1 MSSQPPP
8 LNWMGMLM
16 VAALLRMGY
25 ELSRPIP
32 AGHKDSAL
40 LLPTISEADPPEEEW
55 SSLLPWQRRASKK
68 AVENYAAVQESK
80 WRRWNEAMFEP
91 DGSRQGQQQKPSV
104 ESI

>member
-8 LNWMGMLM
+8 LNWMGMLL

-40 LLPTISEADPPEEEW
+40 SLSTISEADPPGEEW
-55 SSLLPWQRRASKK
+55 PSLLPWQRRASKK
-68 AVENYAAVQESK
+68 AVENYAAVQENK
-80 WRRWNEAMFEP
+80 WRRWNEAMFGP
-91 DGSRQGQQQKPSV
+91 DIDRKKCQPERS
-104 ESI
+104 